1 MTDLKSMRVLEFTG
15 KIANW
20 EGWSANFLTRG
31 KRLGYKKLL
40 LGREK
45 IPIESEYTK
54 AVADKD
60 KPTVK
65 CGELN

>member
-1 MTDLKSMRVLEFTG
+1 MEFTE

-20 EGWSANFLTRG
+20 EGWSVKFLARG
-31 KRLGYKKLL
+31 KRLWYKKLL

-45 IPIESEYTK
+45 IPIESEYAK